1 MIVSYSNIQQ
11 LLPMIIEGK
20 VMSHTDIPLG
30 GAQVYFVPRI
40 EETVTS
46 DKGEFKLTTWM
57 SLPVTLIVCHKN
69 YESYKLTISAQ
80 PQQLIIKL
88 KEK

>member
-1 MIVSYSNIQQ
+1 MIVSYTNIQQ
-11 LLPMIIEGK
+11 LLPVIIEGK
-20 VMSHTDIPLG
+20 VFSNTDIPLG
-30 GAQVYFVPRI
+30 GVHVYFVPRI

-46 DKGEFKLTTWM
+46 DKGEFQLNTWM

-69 YESYKLTISAQ
+69 YESYKITITTP
-80 PQQLIIKL
+80 PQKLVIKL